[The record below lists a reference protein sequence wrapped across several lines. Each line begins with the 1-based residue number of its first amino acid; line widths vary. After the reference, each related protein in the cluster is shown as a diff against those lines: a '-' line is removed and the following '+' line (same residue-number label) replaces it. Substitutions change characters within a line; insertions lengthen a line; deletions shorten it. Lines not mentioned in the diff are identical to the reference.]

1 VRALFGVGAGLALA
15 IALAFLT
22 LPVVAIFVD
31 VPPGD
36 LVGSLGDDAALDA
49 LRLSLETSAIALA
62 LIVVFGTPAAWLL
75 ATRRWRG
82 RSLVITLVELPLVV
96 PPAVAG
102 IGLLAALG
110 PQGLLGGALDDAG
123 IRLAFETAGVVVA
136 LTFVASP
143 FYVRQAIAGF
153 EAVDPALLDA
163 SRTLGASE
171 ARTFARVAVPVAR
184 GALGAGAA
192 LAWGRALGEFGATLM
207 FAGSFRGV
215 TQTAPLAIYER
226 FATDFTGALALAA
239 VLVALSGAILLAV
252 KVLLAAR

>member
-1 VRALFGVGAGLALA
+1 VRALFAVGASLALA
-15 IALAFLT
+15 LLLAFLT

-31 VPPGD
+31 VPPRD
-36 LVGSLGDDAALDA
+36 LVSSIGDDAALDA
-49 LRLSLETSAIALA
+49 LRLSLETSGIALA
-62 LIVVFGTPAAWLL
+62 IIVAFGTPAAWLL

-82 RSLVITLVELPLVV
+82 RNVVITLVELPLVV

-102 IGLLAALG
+102 IGLLAAFG
-110 PQGLLGGALDDAG
+110 PRGLLGGALDDAG
-123 IRLAFETAGVVVA
+123 IALVLETAGVVVA

-143 FYVRQAIAGF
+143 FYVRAAIAGF

-171 ARTFARVAVPVAR
+171 ARTFARIGVPVAR
-184 GALGAGAA
+184 DALGAGAA

-207 FAGSFRGV
+207 FAGSFRGI

-239 VLVALSGAILLAV
+239 VLVAMSGSILLTA